1 VSILRYFLF
10 PFSILYG
17 VITWVRNAFYDF
29 KFLKSKEHPIK
40 LIVVGNLSMGG
51 TGKSPV
57 TLYLSDLLIE
67 HFKVAILSR
76 GYGRKTKGYRQVD
89 VNSLASD
96 VGDEPLMFKSISGDK
111 IQVAVCEDRNE
122 GVEQIKVDFPKTDLV
137 LLDDAFQHRKIKAGF
152 SILLTTFDNPFFHD
166 FVVPFGSLR
175 EFRNGVLRANVLLVT
190 KCPVNIST
198 NDKIYFQNNLEKYKK
213 PVFYS
218 RIKYGALSSF
228 TFEVQTIKNVVI
240 VAGIANP
247 KGMIEHLS
255 SIYRVESCIF
265 SDHHQF
271 TKTEIDEIHLKF
283 DNFAGEEK
291 AIVTTQKDFMRL
303 KDNIEKWGLINY
315 PWYVLPIS
323 IEIEKEQEFNKLIS
337 DYVGKN

>member
-1 VSILRYFLF
+1 VSILSYFLF

-57 TLYLSDLLIE
+57 TLYLSNLLIE

-122 GVEQIKVDFPKTDLV
+122 GVEKIQVDFPKTDLV

-152 SILLTTFDNPFFHD
+152 SILLTTFDNPFFRD

-175 EFRNGVLRANVLLVT
+175 EFRNGVSRANVLLVT

-198 NDKIYFQNNLEKYKK
+198 NDKIDFQKNLEKYKK

-218 RIKYGALSSF
+218 RIKYGAL
-228 TFEVQTIKNVVI
+228 
-240 VAGIANP
+240 
-247 KGMIEHLS
+247 
-255 SIYRVESCIF
+255 
-265 SDHHQF
+265 
-271 TKTEIDEIHLKF
+271 
-283 DNFAGEEK
+283 
-291 AIVTTQKDFMRL
+291 
-303 KDNIEKWGLINY
+303 
-315 PWYVLPIS
+315 
-323 IEIEKEQEFNKLIS
+323 
-337 DYVGKN
+337 